1 MPAPGEDAGAD
12 AGEDAGE
19 RRVLARP
26 LPVCVFYGEGDGEV
40 ATVGTV
46 AEIREV
52 FSRYSRHSS
61 SMERVTARWLQLAL

>member
-1 MPAPGEDAGAD
+1 MLCADPANPANPANTAKERGAQEGAAGED

-52 FSRYSRHSS
+52 FSR
-61 SMERVTARWLQLAL
+61 L